1 MYKGTVESYHSM
13 EKSFDEK
20 CQEAR
25 CPEKDINK
33 GPAGTGSCLKVSLLV
48 TVILGIAF
56 WGEFYLITALN

>member
-25 CPEKDINK
+25 CSEKDINK
-33 GPAGTGSCLKVSLLV
+33 GPAGTGVQPGSCLKVSLLV

-56 WGEFYLITALN
+56 